1 MYLCYL
7 PLAHIMELAVEV
19 TLLYAGCCLGL
30 AEDAA
35 RRSSLG
41 LNRPPRHLA
50 RRSSRLSSLLR
61 PPQLGDGAA
70 LKPTIMVFAPAVLD
84 KVYAGVKG
92 KIAAKGAVVGWLFGM
107 ALKSGI
113 ANFDA
118 GLRLV
123 HDHIVGST
131 ISTTRRDEQ
140 VLDAIVFKKIRE
152 LLGGRVSM
160 MLTGSAPL
168 AVDVQK
174 FVQSVFNSPVRQ
186 VRNSARNSAQFGA
199 QFGAQF
205 SEPLLP
211 PPWCQGYGLT
221 ETAAGT

>member
-1 MYLCYL
+1 
-7 PLAHIMELAVEV
+7 
-19 TLLYAGCCLGL
+19 
-30 AEDAA
+30 
-35 RRSSLG
+35 
-41 LNRPPRHLA
+41 
-50 RRSSRLSSLLR
+50 
-61 PPQLGDGAA
+61 
-70 LKPTIMVFAPAVLD
+70 MVFAPAVLD

-118 GLRLV
+118 GG
-123 HDHIVGST
+123 VGAT
-131 ISTTRRDEQ
+131 NKC
-140 VLDAIVFKKIRE
+140 LDAIVFKKIRE

-168 AVDVQK
+168 AIDVQK

-205 SEPLLP
+205 SDGP
-211 PPWCQGYGLT
+211 PPSSPGLRPHRDGGGDLRDDGARQLARRRRP
-221 ETAAGT
+221 AAGVRVHPPPRLGGG